1 MIETGMT
8 GMRALFG
15 ETVMNF
21 GGPLKEWTPVL
32 VERFERPSALEQ
44 FGVRGLA
51 GHLLRAMTSVETYLD
66 RPPPTLAGG
75 AAPIT
80 AAAYYAQLLAG
91 ETDIDSALHRSV
103 RQRGLEA
110 APERPEH
117 FVSEWSSLA
126 TRLIRRLEAEPPD
139 RLVSVLADLVL
150 TLDEYLVT
158 RLIEFVVHTDDLA
171 VSLGVPPPDLN
182 RAATGLV
189 VGTLV
194 EVARIRHGDA
204 AVIRSLARR
213 ERDTVN
219 ALRVL

>member
-1 MIETGMT
+1 MNER
-8 GMRALFG
+8 RALFG
-15 ETVMNF
+15 ETIIEF
-21 GGPLKEWTPVL
+21 GGPLKEWTPAL
-32 VERFERPSALEQ
+32 VERFERPSVLEQ

-66 RPPPTLAGG
+66 RPPPATGAGS
-75 AAPIT
+75 APIS
-80 AAAYYAQLLAG
+80 AAAYYAQLLGG

-110 APERPEH
+110 APERPED
-117 FVSEWSSLA
+117 FVSEWSSVA
-126 TRLIRRLEAEPPD
+126 TRLVRRLEAEPPD
-139 RLVSVLADLVL
+139 RLMSVLGDLVL

-171 VSLGVPPPDLN
+171 MSLDVPPPNLN

-189 VGTLV
+189 IETLV
-194 EVARIRHGDA
+194 DVARIRHGEV

>member
-1 MIETGMT
+1 MIETGINGT
-8 GMRALFG
+8 RAVFG
-15 ETVMNF
+15 ETIIDF
-21 GGPLKEWTPVL
+21 GGPLKEWTPML
-32 VERFERPSALEQ
+32 VERFERPSALRQ
-44 FGVRGLA
+44 FSVRGLA

-66 RPPPTLAGG
+66 RPPPAAGEG
-75 AAPIT
+75 SAPIS
-80 AAAYYAQLLAG
+80 AAAYYAQVLGA

-110 APERPEH
+110 APERPED
-117 FVSEWSSLA
+117 FVSEWSSVA
-126 TRLIRRLEAEPPD
+126 TRLVGRLEAEPPD
-139 RLVSVLADLVL
+139 RLMSVLGDLVL

-158 RLIEFVVHTDDLA
+158 RLVEFVVHTDDLA
-171 VSLGVPPPDLN
+171 TSLGVPPPDLN

-204 AVIRSLARR
+204 AVVRSLARR